1 MPVILQVCAAVI
13 TLTFVILAIVVMR
26 TMVRFER
33 AADSFS
39 KTAEEVR
46 TAIADVKE
54 ATHEMLEVVNAWRET
69 VQPVR
74 GVANRIAELGNRATD
89 LTSSIVEEV
98 EIPVR
103 RAVALTTGIRMGTS
117 YFLDRVMERLGRRS
131 NMSTTNER

>member
-1 MPVILQVCAAVI
+1 MPVILQICAAVI

-46 TAIADVKE
+46 TTISDVKVV
-54 ATHEMLEVVNAWRET
+54 THEMREVVSAWSET
-69 VQPVR
+69 ASPIKN
-74 GVANRIAELGNRATD
+74 VAHRIAELGNRATD

-103 RAVALTTGIRMGTS
+103 KAVALTSGIRLGTS

-131 NMSTTNER
+131 TMSTTNER